1 MTDKVSMVQQA
12 DFSRSLAMESLMKE
26 FQQHFKIKGQR
37 ISCNMQKMQ
46 QSLQRRKVSVSRF
59 ESRRES

>member
-1 MTDKVSMVQQA
+1 MTDKRSIINKA

-26 FQQHFKIKGQR
+26 FQQHFKVKGQR

-46 QSLQRRKVSVSRF
+46 QSLQRKKTSINSF
-59 ESRRES
+59 GPHSGS